1 MAEISIT
8 INGRAYDIACDDG
21 QEGRVTDLSGYVDKQ
36 MQKIAA
42 SGAAYNDSHLLVLT
56 TLVLADELFEAR
68 EEARARPAP
77 AAPAKTVEE
86 TPEQVNGGGI
96 AEEEQEVLLKV
107 IEHLS
112 QRVDAIAAKVDA
124 A

>member
-8 INGRAYDIACDDG
+8 INGRSYDIACDDG

-56 TLVLADELFEAR
+56 ALVLADELFEAR
-68 EEARARPAP
+68 EEARARPA
-77 AAPAKTVEE
+77 AAPAKTTED
-86 TPEQVNGGGI
+86 TPQVNGGGI

-112 QRVDAIAAKVDA
+112 QRVDAIAAKVEA